1 MNKILQNFLTQSNN
15 SKKSLKI
22 RNNYRIKLIIENKRR
37 SFLLLTLNVVDVI
50 VNSEMNKYKIIIEL
64 NEMMLDDRLVDG
76 VRNSV

>member
-37 SFLLLTLNVVDVI
+37 SFLLLTLNVIDVI